1 MTSLNDRLRYQSERI
16 LHRRTPTGWI
26 DAQPL
31 IERFA
36 TPGGIV
42 AAIRDD
48 TPDSGPSDDVI
59 RAMRALVPTDPDAS
73 LVLLE
78 ALVPKALQRL
88 GTTSPAFREE
98 VVVNLAWAIG
108 ESGDLNGVDH
118 IAYRLAGRATRRTW
132 RRQQAEQRW
141 SDNAV
146 ALETG
151 LELVRPAR
159 PAEDDA
165 MVSLQLD
172 HVARLLAEGF
182 ESGAINAY
190 DWQIFCDAR
199 LAPAF
204 GFERP
209 EIDRALLHR
218 RARSLRRHLLH
229 AC

>member
-1 MTSLNDRLRYQSERI
+1 MTSLNDRLRTQSTRI
-16 LHRRTPTGWI
+16 LRRPTPVGWI

-31 IERFA
+31 LASFA
-36 TPGGIV
+36 TPAAIV

-48 TPDSGPSDDVI
+48 TPDAGPSDDVI
-59 RAMRALVPTDPDAS
+59 RAMHALAPAHPDAS
-73 LVLLE
+73 LVLLD
-78 ALVPKALQRL
+78 ALIPKALQRL
-88 GTTSPAFREE
+88 GTTSPEFREE
-98 VVVNLAWAIG
+98 VVVNLAWAAA
-108 ESGDLNGVDH
+108 ECGDLVDLDH

-151 LELVRPAR
+151 LDLVRPAR
-159 PAEDDA
+159 PAEEEA
-165 MVSLQLD
+165 IVNVQLH
-172 HVARLLAEGF
+172 HVGRLLADAL
-182 ESGAINAY
+182 ESGAINSY
-190 DWQIFCDAR
+190 DWQTFCDAR

-218 RARSLRRHLLH
+218 RARTLRRHLLH